1 MDYIDHIIL
10 KQLMKILG
18 LVAIGVAI
26 GYFWCYQALAYQ
38 TCLETTQPAGWVCKD
53 QKIIAGLDYHGIRFA
68 ECSETGELWFMR
80 NGQRCQLYTQ
90 AFEWD
95 FYEGI

>member
-18 LVAIGVAI
+18 LVVIGVAI

-38 TCLETTQPAGWVCKD
+38 TCLETTQPAGWVASASIKTAM
-53 QKIIAGLDYHGIRFA
+53 QKMGPRYDYKMVGEILYVD
-68 ECSETGELWFMR
+68 TGKGWRRLRYGR
-80 NGQRCQLYTQ
+80 NTN
-90 AFEWD
+90 
-95 FYEGI
+95 

>member
-1 MDYIDHIIL
+1 MNKL
-10 KQLMKILG
+10 KCIMIWFFVIVLS
-18 LVAIGVAI
+18 VAI
-26 GYFWCYQALAYQ
+26 GYFWHFQAVAYQ
-38 TCLETTQPAGWVCKD
+38 KCLETTQPVGWICDEPKVL
-53 QKIIAGLDYHGIRFA
+53 AGLDYHGIRFA

-80 NGQRCQLYTQ
+80 NGQRCRLYTH

>member
-26 GYFWCYQALAYQ
+26 GYFWCYQALAFSACMEYS
-38 TCLETTQPAGWVCKD
+38 QPAGWVCKD
-53 QKIIAGLDYHGIRFA
+53 SIKAAMQNMGPRYDYKMIG
-68 ECSETGELWFMR
+68 ET
-80 NGQRCQLYTQ
+80 LYVDTGSG
-90 AFEWD
+90 WKRLM
-95 FYEGI
+95 Y